1 MQAAKYI
8 SVSLF
13 LVISFLCF
21 SPKKSSAQ
29 LSYSAESMAL
39 GGGGTA
45 YLTGFEALFVN
56 PANLLIQEKNYTFQ
70 ISLLQYGYYFDSL
83 EPISGIQNRFSR
95 HLDLMAPYS
104 SDLNLRVTD
113 REELIDR
120 SFFENRSNAYFLNQT
135 EINWFGI
142 KWARPERSFALAART
157 RIGSSYRLG
166 KGLYS
171 ATPLDRS
178 GSFLI
183 NQSFNHQYQVL
194 HEISVGYAESFTYLN
209 GLTPSL
215 SEFIVGIA
223 PKLVIPGSFLDVQ
236 FRNRYTLN
244 SQSGFWD
251 NEIAYNQ
258 HTAGVL
264 TDRAE
269 NFFFPQINPEN
280 PDYGLRDL
288 LRPTGIGFGID
299 AGITY
304 IIKFGDQLSVLR
316 HEDGLAEK
324 SLRISLSV
332 TDVGMVYQTTTP
344 FEFDIEPQTS
354 EQEETGPVTN
364 RLFQGAPNEHFSFLA
379 DYFDPTEFSSFAVRE
394 QAIEVLLPASVQAGA
409 LFQYNRFKL
418 MGDVS
423 YTIVDNAF
431 KPSGF
436 TLFSGFEIRPLS
448 YLPIRAGTRLT
459 PGLPGY
465 VSFGSG
471 LETGRFDI
479 LAAFQ
484 LKSRAGGPTS
494 EILGASVVGVKLYL

>member
-1 MQAAKYI
+1 MTG
-8 SVSLF
+8 L
-13 LVISFLCF
+13 LCF
-21 SPKKSSAQ
+21 FPTKSSAQ
-29 LSYSAESMAL
+29 LSYSPESMAL

-70 ISLLQYGYYFDSL
+70 VSLLQSGYYFDSL
-83 EPISGIQNRFSR
+83 EPISDLQNRFGR
-95 HLDLMAPYS
+95 YLDLMAPYN
-104 SDLNLRVTD
+104 SDLDQMISN

-142 KWARPERSFALAART
+142 KWARPEKSFAVAART
-157 RIGSSYRLG
+157 RIGSRYRLG

-178 GSFLI
+178 DSFLI
-183 NQSFNHQYQVL
+183 NQSFTHQYQVL
-194 HEISVGYAESFTYLN
+194 HEISFGYAESFTYLN

-223 PKLVIPGSFLDVQ
+223 PKLVVPGSFLDVQ

-244 SQSGFWD
+244 NQTGLWD

-258 HTAGVL
+258 QSTGVL

-269 NFFFPQINPEN
+269 NFFFPQINPES
-280 PDYGLRDL
+280 PDYSASDL

-304 IIKFGDQLSVLR
+304 LITFGDDLSVLR
-316 HEDGLAEK
+316 HEDDLTEK

-332 TDVGMVYQTTTP
+332 TDIGMVYQTTKP

-354 EQEETGPVTN
+354 EQEETGTVTDL
-364 RLFQGAPNEHFSFLA
+364 LFQGAPNEHFSFLA
-379 DYFDPTEFSSFAVRE
+379 DYFDPSAFSSFAVRE
-394 QAIEVLLPASVQAGA
+394 QAIEVSLPASVQAGA

-436 TLFSGFEIRPLS
+436 TLFSGFELRPLS

-465 VSFGSG
+465 LSFGSG
-471 LETGRFDI
+471 LETDRFDI

-484 LKSRAGGPTS
+484 LKSRRGGPTS
-494 EILGASVVGVKLYL
+494 ELLGASVVGVKLYL